1 MARERYAVDVNLLMK
16 MLFDQQFPDATVATA
31 SDVDAVDRLPF
42 IIVNAGNGVRL
53 ESSSAGIAWQ
63 WNVHVTILGNDL
75 EYVSDLAD
83 EIDEYMHS
91 FGDSWIIG
99 HGRIDGVGAIGGVED
114 ISIPTK
120 TAQAEVPTGDLVQ
133 FDGTYTVLVTK
144 A

>member
-1 MARERYAVDVNLLMK
+1 MARERYAVDVNLLVK
-16 MLFDQQFPDATVATA
+16 ALFDQQFPDATVAVA
-31 SDVDAVDRLPF
+31 SDVDLVDRLPF
-42 IIVNAGNGVRL
+42 IIVNAGQGVRVQ
-53 ESSSAGIAWQ
+53 SNSAGIAWS
-63 WNVHVTILGNDL
+63 WNVHITILGDDL
-75 EYVSDLAD
+75 ELVSDLAD

-91 FGDSWIIG
+91 FGDSWDVG

-120 TAQAEVPTGDLVQ
+120 TAQAETPAGGLVQ